1 MRGGPTHDIS
11 FPGDGWFVVGVLVL
25 IVLIFIRMY
34 AWGDQSGR
42 RTAHGYKRRNAH
54 RAGRLPE
61 RGGDHG
67 HRTASRRRP
76 NRAPRSL
83 TTKPDHNGIRKR
95 ETTTDW
101 GNSHSPGERQ

>member
-1 MRGGPTHDIS
+1 MRGGPIHDIS
-11 FPGDGWFVVGVLVL
+11 FPGDGWFVIGVLVL
-25 IVLIFIRMY
+25 IALIFIRMY

-42 RTAHGYKRRNAH
+42 RTAHGYRRRTAH
-54 RAGRLPE
+54 RAGRVPQ

-76 NRAPRSL
+76 NRAAKSL

-95 ETTTDW
+95 QTRTDR

>member
-1 MRGGPTHDIS
+1 MRGGPIHDIS
-11 FPGDGWFVVGVLVL
+11 FPGDGWFVIGVLVL
-25 IVLIFIRMY
+25 IALIFIRMY

-42 RTAHGYKRRNAH
+42 RTAHGYRRRTAH
-54 RAGRLPE
+54 RAGRVPQ

-76 NRAPRSL
+76 NRAAKSL
-83 TTKPDHNGIRKR
+83 TTKPDHNGIRQTR
-95 ETTTDW
+95 ADR

>member
-11 FPGDGWFVVGVLVL
+11 FPGDGWFVIGVLVL

-42 RTAHGYKRRNAH
+42 RTAHRARRV
-54 RAGRLPE
+54 PE

-67 HRTASRRRP
+67 HRTVSRRQP
-76 NRAPRSL
+76 NRAAKSL
-83 TTKPDHNGIRKR
+83 TTKPDHNSIRKR
-95 ETTTDW
+95 Q
-101 GNSHSPGERQ
+101 N